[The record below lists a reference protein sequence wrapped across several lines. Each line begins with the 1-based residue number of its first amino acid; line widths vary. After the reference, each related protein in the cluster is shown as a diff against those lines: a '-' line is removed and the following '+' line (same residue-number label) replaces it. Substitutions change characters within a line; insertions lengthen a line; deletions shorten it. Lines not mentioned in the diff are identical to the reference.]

1 MDNSL
6 NSGLKDTSSEIPSLN
21 SETPPC
27 QVKLAV
33 THHVLSSTDKIEQ
46 DKPLVFVIDP
56 PKHDREEDGKPK
68 KKKTKKDKVA
78 GSMTHKNFGSILD
91 IGKFKRA
98 QRLMVGWR
106 MRCAYRTNVHIVPMC
121 FNEPFGVLF
130 GLHSLGPARLDA
142 NNASGVKTLVPLRPI
157 ACVTGVLDL
166 GSTVIKMF

>member
-68 KKKTKKDKVA
+68 KKKIYPTEVQGLFFFD
-78 GSMTHKNFGSILD
+78 
-91 IGKFKRA
+91 
-98 QRLMVGWR
+98 RLR
-106 MRCAYRTNVHIVPMC
+106 
-121 FNEPFGVLF
+121 
-130 GLHSLGPARLDA
+130 
-142 NNASGVKTLVPLRPI
+142 
-157 ACVTGVLDL
+157 
-166 GSTVIKMF
+166 